1 MKDKIIGWCAI
12 HRKKIAYTVAG
23 LNILG
28 GLSLLSSGQYT
39 NGWLQIFLGGVIA
52 IDTTTTP

>member
-1 MKDKIIGWCAI
+1 MWFDRNRKTIG
-12 HRKKIAYTVAG
+12 YTVAG

-28 GLSLLSSGQYT
+28 GLSLLSGEQLT

-52 IDTTTTP
+52 IDTATTP